1 VKKGISFSL
10 SIQREIESHGLN
22 VESEVN
28 KSFNELGIRMLLHQA
43 GIRKEKGFPPV
54 TLLFVMVVLPLIKH
68 SLCSLWSGQFFANVI
83 AAQKDTYYRFLNH
96 PCFNWRNLLF
106 LLACREIARTD
117 RCTLHDKTLIVDDI
131 ILGKTGEK
139 MELVSYHHDHTTNSS
154 KLGYQMLQLG
164 YHNGARFC
172 PLILAFIL
180 PPTRTNDKLREL
192 DKRCCG
198 WKGAWSPSK
207 RRPISLWRFKRCWQ
221 NNISARF
228 VLFDS

>member
-1 VKKGISFSL
+1 MKRDISFSL
-10 SIQREIESHGLN
+10 SIQREIETHGLN

-28 KSFNELGIRMLLHQA
+28 KSFNELGIRTLLHQA

-96 PCFNWRNLLF
+96 PCFNWRKLVL
-106 LLACREIARTD
+106 LLACREITRTD
-117 RCTLHDKTLIVDDI
+117 RSALNDKTIIVDDT

-139 MELVSYHHDHTTNSS
+139 MELVSYHHDHTTNRS

-164 YHNGARFC
+164 YHNCARFY
-172 PLILAFIL
+172 PLDFGFHTSANQ
-180 PPTRTNDKLREL
+180 TNDKLRGL

-198 WKGAWSPSK
+198 WQ
-207 RRPISLWRFKRCWQ
+207 RRMDAYSGKSGPPIPL
-221 NNISARF
+221 
-228 VLFDS
+228 